1 MTSGQYRA
9 LIAYMQYWP
18 KRHPQFGLEAGI
30 RDIGITDSKSDVITE
45 FRKAGWVYEE
55 KTGILRYQG

>member
-1 MTSGQYRA
+1 MTAGQYRA

-18 KRHPQFGLEAGI
+18 KRNPRFGFDTALI
-30 RDIGITDSKSDVITE
+30 DIGITDSRKDVITE
-45 FRKAGWVYEE
+45 LSKAGWVYEE